1 MLKSQIQKRW
11 EMKAKPVILVVDDQ
25 PQNIELLEAY
35 LVPQGYEIVSAANGE
50 DALEKLSGNQIDLI
64 LLDVIMPG
72 MDGFEVTRR
81 VRQDDKIRL
90 LPLILVTVL
99 WETEDR
105 VKGIEAGCDDFLS
118 KPVDKTELLAR
129 VRSLLKVKAY
139 NDLMSNY
146 RKELESEV
154 TRRTDELKH
163 ALENLQQDITERKRV
178 EEMLLDSEARYRTL
192 FIISADGILI
202 ADIETKTFKY
212 ANPALCRMLGYT
224 EKELKTLGLADIHPK
239 EDLPRVIAEFEA
251 QARGDKTLAP
261 DIPCLRKDGTIFYAD
276 INTSTFTMDCRPY
289 NVGFFRDITERKRTE
304 EALQESMEKY
314 RLVVENAG
322 DAILVAQDGML
333 KFVNPKTMELIG
345 YTEPEL
351 TSRPFGE
358 FVYPEDRKMVV
369 DRYLKRLRGED
380 VPLFYP
386 FRIVTKEG
394 MVRWVEIHAVAITW
408 QGRPATL
415 NFLSNIDERMQAE
428 EQVKIHLNKIETA
441 LESTVK
447 ALGVTSELRDPYT
460 AGHQRR
466 VTQLA
471 SAIAREMG
479 FTENQ
484 IKGIRVAGLLHDIGK
499 ILIPAEILTKPS
511 KLTEVEFAIVK
522 THSRASYDILKSIE
536 FPWPVAQIVIQHHE
550 KLNGSGYPSGLKGDE
565 ILVEARILC
574 VADIVEAMSS
584 HRPYRPALG
593 IDVALG
599 DMLTNKGVLY
609 DPNAVDS
616 CVKLFREKGFK
627 FE

>member
-1 MLKSQIQKRW
+1 
-11 EMKAKPVILVVDDQ
+11 MKAKPAILVVDDQ

-35 LVPQGYEIVSAANGE
+35 LVPQGYEIVKAANGE
-50 DALEKLSGNQIDLI
+50 EALEKLSGNQIDLI

-81 VRQDDKIRL
+81 VRQDDKTRL
-90 LPLILVTVL
+90 LPIILVTVL

-129 VRSLLKVKAY
+129 VRSLLKVKAG

-146 RKELESEV
+146 QEELESEV
-154 TRRTDELKH
+154 TRRTNELKH
-163 ALENLQQDITERKRV
+163 ALENLQQEITERKRT
-178 EEMLLDSEARYRTL
+178 EEALLDSEVRYRTL
-192 FIISADGILI
+192 FEISADGILI

-224 EKELKTLGLADIHPK
+224 EEKLKTLSLADIHPK

-261 DIPCLRKDGTIFYAD
+261 DIPCLRKDGTILYAD
-276 INTSTFTMDCRPY
+276 INAATFTMDGRPY

-333 KFVNPKTMELIG
+333 KFVNPKTLELIG

-380 VPLFYP
+380 LPLFYP

-471 SAIAREMG
+471 SAIARDMG
-479 FTENQ
+479 FTENR

-499 ILIPAEILTKPS
+499 ILIPAEILNKPS

-522 THSRASYDILKSIE
+522 THAMASYDILKSIE

-565 ILVEARILC
+565 IIMEARILC

>member
-1 MLKSQIQKRW
+1 
-11 EMKAKPVILVVDDQ
+11 MKEKPVLLVVDDQ

-35 LVPQGYEIVSAANGE
+35 LVPQGYEIVKAANGE
-50 DALEKLSGNQIDLI
+50 EALEKLSGNQIDLI

-81 VRQDDKIRL
+81 VRQDDKTRL
-90 LPLILVTVL
+90 LPIILVTVL

-129 VRSLLKVKAY
+129 VRSLLKVKAG

-146 RKELESEV
+146 QEELESEV
-154 TRRTDELKH
+154 TRRTNELKH
-163 ALENLQQDITERKRV
+163 ALENLQQEITERKRT
-178 EEMLLDSEARYRTL
+178 EEALLDSEVRYRTL
-192 FIISADGILI
+192 FEISADGILI

-224 EKELKTLGLADIHPK
+224 EEELKTLGLADIHPK
-239 EDLPRVIAEFEA
+239 EDLPRVVAEFEA

-276 INTSTFTMDCRPY
+276 INTSTFTMDGRPY

-380 VPLFYP
+380 LPLFYP

-471 SAIAREMG
+471 SAIARDMG
-479 FTENQ
+479 FTENR

-522 THSRASYDILKSIE
+522 THARASYDILKSIE

-565 ILVEARILC
+565 ILMEARILC